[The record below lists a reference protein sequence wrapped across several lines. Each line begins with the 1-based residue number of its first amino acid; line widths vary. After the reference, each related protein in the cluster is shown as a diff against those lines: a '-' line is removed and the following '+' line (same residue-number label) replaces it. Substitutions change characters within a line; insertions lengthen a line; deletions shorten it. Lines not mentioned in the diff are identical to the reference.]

1 MKKKLASILVVKFA
15 GLLLFVGNAVAEIGT
30 YSRAACCI
38 EVNTHST
45 NNTPNYIIS
54 LSPITFS
61 SKVMKFDNVK
71 RKLIDAKSKG
81 IIGNERHFFDRR
93 ALERSITPRDIG
105 ELIDSCEI
113 LEEQIQKRYPKFRY
127 KIKGTTSSGREL
139 ILIVAVTKEGYLY
152 VKTGWEV

>member
-1 MKKKLASILVVKFA
+1 MEIL
-15 GLLLFVGNAVAEIGT
+15 GNAVAEIVS

-45 NNTPNYIIS
+45 KNYIIS
-54 LSPITFS
+54 LSPTISSSS

-71 RKLIDAKSKG
+71 RKLTDAKNKG
-81 IIGNERHFFDRR
+81 IIGNERHFFDKR

-105 ELIDSCEI
+105 EVIDSCEI
-113 LEEQIQKRYPKFRY
+113 LEEQIQKGYPKLRY
-127 KIKGTTSSGREL
+127 KIKGITSSGREL

-152 VKTGWEV
+152 VKTGWVV